1 MKSTKTTPFENTT
14 IWYKYGRLASST
26 GSVNL
31 GQGFPDWSPPEF
43 YLESLI
49 KNFNNPNVNHQY
61 TRSLGSIPL
70 CEAVAKTYSP
80 SFGRTLDPMNEVLI
94 VNGGVSMLY
103 NTITAFVEQG
113 DEVIVIEPFYETYY
127 PEVILNGGKVLGVPM
142 IPPKLRNKSEFLYG
156 GEDLMNHY
164 SNFRDEWKI
173 DFDAFEKS
181 LSNRT
186 SLVILNTPNNP
197 TGKILTTEELTRF
210 AKILEKYPNVV
221 VLMDE
226 VYEYMI
232 YDDFKTLPR
241 MANIQGMWDRTIT
254 MMSAGKFFSA
264 TGCRIGWGIGPR
276 HLLKKV
282 NAVYQYNSFC
292 LYEPIQ
298 LAIADSLQMAEKPY
312 KGFNNYYLWLRNYYL
327 LSRNYFVQQLANC
340 DGFNLNFYIP
350 EGSYFI
356 LASLADRE
364 VMETN
369 YRLEGDEK
377 MSGKYLKDYNYL
389 IEMAHRQKI
398 VGIPCNVFY
407 TDVNKHIGQNF
418 VRFAF
423 CKIKSTMDKA
433 IHNMRMLR

>member
-1 MKSTKTTPFENTT
+1 MNTSKTTPFENTT
-14 IWYKYGRLASST
+14 IWYKYSRLALTT

-31 GQGFPDWSPPEF
+31 GQGFPDWAPPEF
-43 YLESLI
+43 FIESLS

-61 TRSLGSIPL
+61 TRSFGSIPL
-70 CEAVAKTYSP
+70 CEAVARTYSKP
-80 SFGRTLDPMNEVLI
+80 FGRTLDPMNEVLI

-103 NTITAFVEQG
+103 NTITAFVEPG
-113 DEVIVIEPFYETYY
+113 NEVIVIEPFYETYL
-127 PEVILNGGKVLGVPM
+127 PQTLLNGGKVIGVPM
-142 IPPKLRNKSEFLYG
+142 IPPKLRNKSEYKYDG
-156 GEDLMNHY
+156 DDIINHY
-164 SNFRDEWKI
+164 SNLKDEWKI
-173 DFDAFEKS
+173 DFGKFEKS
-181 LSNRT
+181 LSNKT

-197 TGKILTTEELTRF
+197 TGKILTIEELTKF

-241 MANIQGMWDRTIT
+241 MANIPGMWDRTLT

-264 TGCRIGWGIGPR
+264 TGCRIGWGIGPK

-292 LYEPIQ
+292 LYDPIQ
-298 LAIADSLQMAEKPY
+298 LAVADSLQIAEKPY
-312 KGFNNYYLWLRNYYL
+312 KGFNNYYLWLQNHYL
-327 LSRNYFVQQLANC
+327 WSRNYFIQQLANC
-340 DGFNLNFYIP
+340 DGFNLNFYMP
-350 EGSYFI
+350 EGGYFI

-364 VMETN
+364 VEETQ
-369 YRLEGDEK
+369 YRLEGDENVK
-377 MSGKYLKDYNYL
+377 GKYLKDYNYL
-389 IEMAHRQKI
+389 IDMANTQKI

-407 TDVNKHIGQNF
+407 TDENKNIGQNF

-423 CKIKSTMDKA
+423 CKLKSTMDKA
-433 IHNMRMLR
+433 IMNLRKLR